1 MLSTIELQETLGNE
15 QMISSQMF
23 LRFYDIAFF
32 CKNRI
37 EQQNLFR
44 ILFLCEQEDN
54 GYFIPKDVYEQ
65 ISMFD
70 T

>member
-1 MLSTIELQETLGNE
+1 MLSTIELQEILSNE

-23 LRFYDIAFF
+23 LRCYDMALF
-32 CKNRI
+32 CKDRI

-44 ILFLCEQEDN
+44 ILFLCEKEDN
-54 GYFIPKDVYEQ
+54 GYFIPKDQYEQ
-65 ISMFD
+65 ISVFD